1 MWCGPQ
7 CEVGWSQPCIRAP
20 QAGDRDP
27 LVARRGR
34 RPVTGRARTGVPGR
48 VLRRGG
54 RRCMRAGSRR
64 RRRGRPERLQRRR
77 QRRRRRQR
85 AAQPRGRGGARGGAR
100 ASRLH
105 SALRCSGGCRSRR
118 ERVQPGSRPRR
129 RRRLRQRQPQ
139 ARALA
144 RARRAA
150 PAGGALL
157 HDGAGVGRRSARSL
171 PCLAF
176 AAGCGG
182 ITGTAEPAAR
192 AVGGL
197 GGGRRRHGAGRRRR
211 SGRGQP
217 CRRGRGRSCRRGR
230 WRRARGGPR
239 LRSRAQGLGPRLRLL
254 PPEGFQLRAAP
265 AARSAQRQVNTCA
278 GIRGAGYAA
287 YSTRLSL
294 MTGCQLG
301 AQTRAIKH
309 AGQRGHGVRV
319 LAFRRPASARSRLL
333 CCLALIGALRA
344 PPRTYPQALGPA
356 ACSQYVLSK
365 GQEPHTRMI
374 SSAIAVSFYS

>member
-157 HDGAGVGRRSARSL
+157 HDGAGVGRRSARPL

-254 PPEGFQLRAAP
+254 PPEGFQLRARTRSTVGPTSSQHLRWHTGRGLRRIQHKAEPDDRVSTRSADSCDQARRSARARRARACLP
-265 AARSAQRQVNTCA
+265 AAGLGEVALA
-278 GIRGAGYAA
+278 
-287 YSTRLSL
+287 LL
-294 MTGCQLG
+294 LG
-301 AQTRAIKH
+301 AHWCTPRAAAHIPSG
-309 AGQRGHGVRV
+309 ARARCLQPVRPQQGTG
-319 LAFRRPASARSRLL
+319 APYPHDLL
-333 CCLALIGALRA
+333 CNC
-344 PPRTYPQALGPA
+344 
-356 ACSQYVLSK
+356 C
-365 GQEPHTRMI
+365 
-374 SSAIAVSFYS
+374 